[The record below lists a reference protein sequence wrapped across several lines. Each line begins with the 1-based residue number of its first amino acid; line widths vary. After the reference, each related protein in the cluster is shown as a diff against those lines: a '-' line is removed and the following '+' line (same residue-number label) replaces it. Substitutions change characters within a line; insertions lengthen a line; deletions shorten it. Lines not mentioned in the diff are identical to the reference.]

1 MPDPITDTL
10 PIRPSAPA
18 ESALVILAPQAEPIV
33 KAYRDRWD
41 PAAAQGLPA
50 HVTVIYP
57 FHPPPALAPP
67 VSARLA
73 QLFAEHSPFDY
84 ELFELRRFPGVLYL
98 APRPEAPFRAL
109 TLHVATAFP
118 EFPPYGGRFD
128 DVVPHLTVAETAE
141 PARLEEIAADFH
153 AVCGHRLP
161 LRLRAEA
168 VVLLDN
174 EQGAWRVRST
184 FRLGA

>member
-1 MPDPITDTL
+1 MTIDASDTL
-10 PIRPSAPA
+10 PFRPTASA

-41 PAAAQGLPA
+41 PAAAQGVPA
-50 HVTVIYP
+50 HLTVLYP
-57 FHPPPALAPP
+57 FQPPALAPP

-73 QLFAEHSPFDY
+73 QLFAEHPPFDY
-84 ELFELRRFPGVLYL
+84 ELTELRRFPGVLYL
-98 APRPEAPFRAL
+98 APRPDAPFRAL
-109 TLHVATAFP
+109 TLHAAAVFP
-118 EFPPYGGRFD
+118 EYPPYGGRFD
-128 DVVPHLTVAETAE
+128 DVVPHLTVAETAD
-141 PARLEEIAADFH
+141 PARLEAIAADFH

-174 EQGAWRVRST
+174 AQGAWRVRST
-184 FRLGA
+184 FQLGA